1 MPEIEPINQTLKSL
15 KGIHL
20 WHAPMSSCSQRVRI
34 TLAEVGRHFESHLI
48 DLEKDE
54 HATPEYQRIH
64 PKGLVPALVDDGR
77 LFIESIDIIG
87 RVASAESPLAQVG
100 SDRLLAMA
108 DAAQLDLKLLTF
120 EFLFRIGPP
129 PPSET
134 AAAFQ
139 KSHQNEWLRQF
150 RVDFAN
156 GFGKDRLNDAI
167 ARTDRGFR
175 HLNKLLSDGRTYLEG
190 SNFTLS
196 DIAWMPNVHRFQLMG
211 WPFERTSHLRAWF
224 ERIAERP
231 SYRQALLDWQ
241 PAPVAKAFEEYA
253 KRRQAEG
260 TGVRSFPHFQSG
272 ESAWT

>member
-34 TLAEVGRHFESHLI
+34 TLAEVGKHFESHLI
-48 DLEKDE
+48 DLERDE

-77 LFIESIDIIG
+77 LFIESIDIICH
-87 RVASAESPLAQVG
+87 VAGPECLLAQIG

-120 EFLFRIGPP
+120 EFLFRFGPP
-129 PPSET
+129 PPPET

-175 HLNKLLSDGRTYLEG
+175 HLKDRKS
-190 SNFTLS
+190 
-196 DIAWMPNVHRFQLMG
+196 V
-211 WPFERTSHLRAWF
+211 
-224 ERIAERP
+224 
-231 SYRQALLDWQ
+231 
-241 PAPVAKAFEEYA
+241 V
-253 KRRQAEG
+253 
-260 TGVRSFPHFQSG
+260 
-272 ESAWT
+272 